1 MELKEEDKQEMMSS
15 NNQEVAP
22 EVSNIQPITED
33 FLIQACQDKNISE
46 QVLDEYLNENKDF
59 ETEADFRNWADID
72 KVTQMLGDPIFSNC
86 LEFGQY

>member
-1 MELKEEDKQEMMSS
+1 MLH

-22 EVSNIQPITED
+22 EVSSIQPITED
-33 FLIQACQDKNISE
+33 FLTQACQDKNISE